1 MLRGATI
8 SWLLL
13 APGPRAHTPVRSAG
27 SLSARRRSASQ
38 QELRAPSPLYGSLGE
53 LVRVRPGGRI
63 RRPWEWV
70 LRPAWWMNSTATAE
84 RQIRMRQPRASSQTR
99 YCDALEVDCSPLRLR
114 DGARHSGKRRRGRA
128 ERACGTASNHVHF
141 ASPSSKLV
149 HQTASS
155 TTGLAESFLPSLPLF
170 FLFCFF
176 LPPPGPRDRR
186 LQGHGRRAPPHRHQ
200 ARTCGCA
207 RTTRTEAVSWQRVHH
222 VDRAPRANCCRRAHA
237 NVAAACRQSKRAS
250 CVSLDQQACFVLG
263 VRMHDETEAKLLS
276 LAAE

>member
-1 MLRGATI
+1 MLQFRGCC
-8 SWLLL
+8 LRLD
-13 APGPRAHTPVRSAG
+13 PGRTPVRSAG

-38 QELRAPSPLYGSLGE
+38 QELSAPSPLYGSLGE

-84 RQIRMRQPRASSQTR
+84 RQIRMRQPRASSQNR

-141 ASPSSKLV
+141 ASPSSKLS

-155 TTGLAESFLPSLPLF
+155 TTDLPKLSCLSPSLFSFFVLF
-170 FLFCFF
+170 FS
-176 LPPPGPRDRR
+176 RR
-186 LQGHGRRAPPHRHQ
+186 LALGIAGCKGMGVAHLRIVTRRALVAAPGRRAQ
-200 ARTCGCA
+200 
-207 RTTRTEAVSWQRVHH
+207 
-222 VDRAPRANCCRRAHA
+222 
-237 NVAAACRQSKRAS
+237 
-250 CVSLDQQACFVLG
+250 
-263 VRMHDETEAKLLS
+263 KL
-276 LAAE
+276 